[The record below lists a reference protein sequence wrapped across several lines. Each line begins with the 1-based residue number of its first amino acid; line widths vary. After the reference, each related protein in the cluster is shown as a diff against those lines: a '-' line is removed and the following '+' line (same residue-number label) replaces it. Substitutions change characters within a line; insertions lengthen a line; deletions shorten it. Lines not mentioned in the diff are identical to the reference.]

1 MMSRDDLPDARSER
15 CAARGA
21 VRGIARGAAREK
33 IVRLCKM
40 LYNFCQHFLLL
51 GMSEFVE

>member
-40 LYNFCQHFLLL
+40 LYNFLILLIFANI
-51 GMSEFVE
+51 SCF